1 VGGLRIHPE
10 GRLIDRRLLALA
22 FALVATPA
30 FALDGRVVL
39 KDTGASLADAEVSI
53 LGRPGS
59 VRTDAEGRFVWA
71 PTPRPPFEVL
81 VVLPGGHYAKPI
93 LVESLGEPP
102 LVLQVAYSM
111 AESLTVTS
119 GSAPGVESA
128 PANGI
133 TLLATADIQT
143 RAPVNLAQSVENVA
157 GASTV
162 SEGQAAVPALRGM
175 ARGRTLI
182 LIDGAR
188 VSAERRVGPSATFL
202 DPASVEAVEVS
213 RGPASVAYGSDAFG
227 GVLHVRTRRA
237 TPGTPWGGRVEG
249 SLGAGAPQQ
258 RVAAEVNKGFARGGL
273 IVQGHYRNFEDW
285 TSPEGEVFNSGARD
299 HGVLARFDHLLA
311 GGLFTAGW
319 QTDLGRDIERPRD
332 NSGTV
337 RFFYPEEN
345 SHRASLAWER
355 GPGGTFSRLGL
366 SAFAGAYRVVTDQD
380 RFATAARPRSV
391 ERADVAA
398 RDFHVRGYAEKAV
411 RGVRLEG
418 GVDVNGRF
426 GLEALDIGLFYGAA
440 GALERETRTVSIE
453 DARRIDAALYL
464 SAEGSVGDAL
474 LLSGG
479 LRGDRVGSRNVGGF
493 FGDRDETHSALS
505 GFAAATLQSATGFSA
520 TAQVARGF
528 RDPVL
533 SDRYFRGPTGRGFIT
548 GNPTLDPETSLQLD
562 LALRYGRGGW
572 RAALY
577 GYHYE
582 IEDLVER
589 YQTETDF
596 FFFRNRGRGRVRGV
610 EAEVH
615 APLPARFSLEASAHL
630 VDGTLLDDGSA
641 LDDMPPATFVLRLRR
656 DFGRGFGWVRGAF
669 YGELDEPGPNEQ
681 SRPAYQV
688 VDAGAGVRMGTRVEL
703 TIVGRNLLDES
714 YLVSPDA
721 RAVLASGR
729 AGLATV
735 TVRF

>member
-1 VGGLRIHPE
+1 
-10 GRLIDRRLLALA
+10 LISRRWMLVLALT
-22 FALVATPA
+22 VATAPA
-30 FALDGRVVL
+30 WALDGRVVL
-39 KDTGASLADAEVSI
+39 KDSGAPLADAEVSI

-59 VRTDAEGRFVWA
+59 VRTDADGRFVW
-71 PTPRPPFEVL
+71 TPSPKPPFDVL

-93 LVESLGEPP
+93 RVQTLPEGSFTVEVTYALS
-102 LVLQVAYSM
+102 
-111 AESLTVTS
+111 ESLTITS
-119 GSAPGVESA
+119 GSAPSVEGA

-133 TLLATADIQT
+133 TLLAVGDLQT

-162 SEGQAAVPALRGM
+162 SEGQAAVPTLRGM

-182 LIDGAR
+182 MIDGAR

-227 GVLHVRTRRA
+227 GVLQVRTRRA
-237 TPGTPWGGRVEG
+237 TPGTPWGGRLEG
-249 SLGAGAPQQ
+249 SLGVGAPQQ
-258 RVAAEVNKGFARGGL
+258 RVAAEVSKGFERGGL
-273 IVQGHYRNFEDW
+273 LVQGHYRNFDDW
-285 TSPEGEVFNSGARD
+285 TSPEGEVLNSGARD

-319 QTDLGRDIERPRD
+319 QTDLGRDIERPRN
-332 NSGTV
+332 NSNAV

-345 SHRASLAWER
+345 SHRATLAWER
-355 GPGGTFSRLGL
+355 GPGGHFSRLGFN
-366 SAFAGAYRVVTDQD
+366 AFAGTYSVVTDQD
-380 RFATAARPRSV
+380 RFATSSRPRSV

-398 RDFHVRGYAEKAV
+398 TDFHLRAFAEKPV
-411 RGVRLEG
+411 GGVRLEG

-426 GLEALDIGLFYGAA
+426 GLEAFDIGLFYDAA
-440 GALERETRTVSIE
+440 GALERETRNVSIE
-453 DARRIDAALYL
+453 DARRIDAGVYL

-479 LRGDRVGSRNVGGF
+479 LRGDRVSSRNVAGF
-493 FGDRDETHSALS
+493 FGDRSEVHSALS
-505 GFAAATLQSATGFSA
+505 GFAAATVQNTSGFSA

-548 GNPTLDPETSLQLD
+548 GNPDLDPETSLQLD
-562 LALRYGRGGW
+562 LALRYGRGRW

-577 GYHYE
+577 GYQYR
-582 IEDLVER
+582 IDGLIER

-596 FFFRNRGRGRVRGV
+596 FFFRNRGRGRLRGV
-610 EAEVH
+610 EAEVQ
-615 APLPARFSLEASAHL
+615 ATLPARFSIEASAHL
-630 VDGTLLDDGSA
+630 MDGRA
-641 LDDMPPATFVLRLRR
+641 LDDEGTLDDVPPTTLVLRLRR

-669 YGELDEPGPNEQ
+669 YGALDEPGPTEQ
-681 SRPAYQV
+681 SRPGYQLL
-688 VDAGAGVRMGTRVEL
+688 DAGAGVRLGPKVEVTL
-703 TIVGRNLLDES
+703 IARNLLDEA

-721 RAVLASGR
+721 RAVLSAGRSALASVS
-729 AGLATV
+729 LK
-735 TVRF
+735 F